1 MSNNENPFFPYL
13 LDPSERRCDMVRCA
27 PASGRGGVGA
37 SSLIGAGLS
46 GPAPWNTCDR
56 CRVSEIPPACPS
68 HVCVPRCGCGITVF
82 DPRKGNAGENNHAI
96 APMGREFL
104 GTTESVV
111 GRYSALST
119 RPFVTLAVS
128 TDVVSTDYKP
138 GRTDGRVEGC
148 PSEHTIPGCET
159 REISQKGNR
168 R

>member
-68 HVCVPRCGCGITVF
+68 HVCVPRCGCRIALF

-96 APMGREFL
+96 APMGREVW
-104 GTTESVV
+104 GTTERAVD
-111 GRYSALST
+111 GYAALST
-119 RPFVTLAVS
+119 RPFVTRSVWDRPVS
-128 TDVVSTDYKP
+128 TCYSP
-138 GRTDGRVEGC
+138 GRTDGRVEGR
-148 PSEHTIPGCET
+148 PSENTIAVCGP